1 MLFAETT
8 TQSFGFT
15 MLVLVVGFG
24 FMLKSLAKA
33 DNEGVVKKAAQD
45 SVVRAISKLF
55 K

>member
-1 MLFAETT
+1 MLFAEIG
-8 TQSFGFT
+8 QSFGLW
-15 MLVLVVGFG
+15 LVFMCCGLGL
-24 FMLKSLAKA
+24 MLKALARA